1 MAASWIRM
9 LPEPNSVP
17 FNTRSYARARTRS
30 GSFSSKARSS
40 GFGEVNGWWAGV
52 TWPVSLLRSKS
63 GKSVTQ
69 TNSVAPAAISP
80 RRRADLEAI
89 AQVRLIQAV
98 FRDRLGVRD
107 PSNRNLD
114 PRLQDFF
121 PYVPEAA
128 PDHVQ
133 DVVFRDEGHLEV
145 ELGEFG
151 LAIRAKVLVPIAAGY
166 LKIAVQA
173 RHHQ

>member
-1 MAASWIRM
+1 MTKD
-9 LPEPNSVP
+9 LE
-17 FNTRSYARARTRS
+17 
-30 GSFSSKARSS
+30 
-40 GFGEVNGWWAGV
+40 AGLAEDLGQV
-52 TWPVSLLRSKS
+52 
-63 GKSVTQ
+63 G
-69 TNSVAPAAISP
+69 
-80 RRRADLEAI
+80 DLEAI